1 MFASSPQPSAAPAN
15 TVYAARADNRVRSS
29 GTAAN
34 AVSAGSR

>member
-1 MFASSPQPSAAPAN
+1 MFASSPQPSTAPA
-15 TVYAARADNRVRSS
+15 TSVYVARADKRVRSS